1 MKENPSK
8 THLSDK
14 NLTKEDTLKYEDLD
28 ASYKKQAIK
37 AKKQKRLQQKK
48 DYQKIKIQKKEEKKK
63 SQQEQLELKKNIQE
77 QRDKKLWN
85 KLTFASKLKPK

>member
-37 AKKQKRLQQKK
+37 AIKQMHYKTYVQFKLQSNFF
-48 DYQKIKIQKKEEKKK
+48 IF
-63 SQQEQLELKKNIQE
+63 
-77 QRDKKLWN
+77 WN
-85 KLTFASKLKPK
+85 SKLKLKIRNSGNVRI